1 MRLPSID
8 KVKEFFPNHRKE
20 YVANFLLLS
29 NSIFQAK
36 SVNLSK
42 CKKQVGILTQD
53 STVNVANVYAKF
65 IRLFKMPNIGLF
77 CIGIALLILDLIK
90 DLEQNNLLIIDRTN
104 WKLGGVNINILQIGI
119 GLTNGV
125 MIPLLG
131 VPLIDKRGNSNVDER
146 KGLLNL
152 FIRFAPLLLGNYTIV
167 GDREFIGKEWFK
179 HILSLGHNFVIRI
192 RSKDYKSII
201 AEAINR
207 TPEQLE
213 KRIRRSVRRNGYYF
227 QAFEMD
233 GQQLFLLVVK
243 NKKNRKDPFVRL
255 ISNKENMQEI
265 LADYDFRWS
274 IEVYF
279 RKTKTD
285 GFNLEDLRLIEPNK
299 VFLMVVIVGFLYVK
313 TVIAG
318 LEQHRKKTIKKQ
330 YFSNRGKAYLRKSFF
345 QAGLDVLSTCILNLG
360 DWINSI
366 QQKIYKIK
374 SKIFE
379 RFKDLKNKT
388 IPIMLKSIVKNV

>member
-1 MRLPSID
+1 MRLPSIH
-8 KVKEFFPNHRKE
+8 KVKDFFPNHRKE
-20 YVANFLLLS
+20 YVSNFLLLS

-53 STVNVANVYAKF
+53 STVNVANVYTKF

-90 DLEQNNLLIIDRTN
+90 DLEENKLLIIDRTN
-104 WKLGGVNINILQIGI
+104 WKLGKVNDNILQMGI
-119 GLTNGV
+119 GLTNGI

-152 FIRFAPLLLGNYTIV
+152 FLRFAPLLVGSYTIV

-179 HILSLGHNFVIRI
+179 HILSLGHNFVIRL

-201 AEAINR
+201 AEEINR

-227 QAFEMD
+227 QSFEMD
-233 GQQLFLLVVK
+233 GNQMFLLVVK

-255 ISNKENMQEI
+255 ISNKENIEEI

-285 GFNLEDLRLIEPNK
+285 GFNLEDLRLTDPNK
-299 VFLMVVIVGFLYVK
+299 VFLMAVIVGFLYVK
-313 TVIAG
+313 AIIAG
-318 LEQHRKKTIKKQ
+318 LEEHTKKDVKKQ
-330 YFSNRGKAYLRKSFF
+330 YFKNRDKAYFRESFF
-345 QAGLDVLSTCILNLG
+345 QTGMNILSTCILNLS

-366 QQKIYKIK
+366 QQRIHEINN
-374 SKIFE
+374 KIFE
-379 RFKDLKNKT
+379 RFKDLKDKN
-388 IPIMLKSIVKNV
+388 IPTMLESIMKNV

>member
-8 KVKEFFPNHRKE
+8 KVKDFFPNHRRE
-20 YVANFLLLS
+20 HVANFLLLS
-29 NSIFQAK
+29 NSILQAK

-42 CKKQVGILTQD
+42 CKKQVGVLTQD
-53 STVNVANVYAKF
+53 SSVNVVNVYAKF

-77 CIGIALLILDLIK
+77 CIGIALIILDLIK
-90 DLEQNNLLIIDRTN
+90 GLEQNKLLIIDRTN
-104 WKLGGVNINILQIGI
+104 WKLGEVNDNILQMGI

-152 FIRFAPLLLGNYTIV
+152 FIRFAPLLVGSYTVV

-179 HILSLGHNFVIRI
+179 HILSFGHNFVIRL

-201 AEAINR
+201 AEQIDR

-227 QAFEMD
+227 QPFEMD

-255 ISNKENMQEI
+255 ISNKENIEEI

-279 RKTKTD
+279 RKAKTD
-285 GFNLEDLRLIEPNK
+285 GFNLEDLRLTEPNK

-313 TVIAG
+313 AIIAG
-318 LEQHRKKTIKKQ
+318 IEQHHKKTIKKQ
-330 YFSNRGKAYLRKSFF
+330 YFKNREKAYFRESFF
-345 QAGLDVLSTCILNLG
+345 QAGLNALSTHILNLS

-366 QQKIYKIK
+366 QKRISKSK
-374 SKIFE
+374 SKIFQ
-379 RFKDLKNKT
+379 RFKDLEGKT
-388 IPIMLKSIVKNV
+388 IPIILKSIVKNV

>member
-1 MRLPSID
+1 
-8 KVKEFFPNHRKE
+8 
-20 YVANFLLLS
+20 
-29 NSIFQAK
+29 
-36 SVNLSK
+36 
-42 CKKQVGILTQD
+42 
-53 STVNVANVYAKF
+53 
-65 IRLFKMPNIGLF
+65 
-77 CIGIALLILDLIK
+77 
-90 DLEQNNLLIIDRTN
+90 
-104 WKLGGVNINILQIGI
+104 
-119 GLTNGV
+119 

-131 VPLIDKRGNSNVDER
+131 VPLINKRGNSNVDER

-152 FIRFAPLLLGNYTIV
+152 FIRFAPLLAGSYTIV

-179 HILSLGHNFVIRI
+179 HILSLGHNFVIRL

-201 AEAINR
+201 AEEINR

-227 QAFEMD
+227 QSFEMD
-233 GQQLFLLVVK
+233 GNQMFLLVVK

-255 ISNKENMQEI
+255 ISNKENIEEI

-285 GFNLEDLRLIEPNK
+285 GFNLEDLRLTEPNK
-299 VFLMVVIVGFLYVK
+299 VFLMAVIVGFLYVK
-313 TVIAG
+313 AIIAG
-318 LEQHRKKTIKKQ
+318 IEQHSKKAIKKQ
-330 YFSNRGKAYLRKSFF
+330 YFKNREKVYFRESFF
-345 QAGLDVLSTCILNLG
+345 QTGLNVLSTCILNLS

-366 QQKIYKIK
+366 LQRIDKIK

-379 RFKDLKNKT
+379 RFKDLKDKT
-388 IPIMLKSIVKNV
+388 IPLILESIVKNV

>member
-8 KVKEFFPNHRKE
+8 KVKDFFPNHRKE
-20 YVANFLLLS
+20 YVVNFLLLG

-77 CIGIALLILDLIK
+77 CIGIALLVLDLIK
-90 DLEQNNLLIIDRTN
+90 NLEQNKLLIIDRTN

-119 GLTNGV
+119 GLTNGT

-152 FIRFAPLLLGNYTIV
+152 FIRFAPLLIGSYTIV

-179 HILSLGHNFVIRI
+179 HILSLGHNFVIRL

-201 AEAINR
+201 AEQINR

-227 QAFEMD
+227 QSFEMD
-233 GQQLFLLVVK
+233 GQQMFLLVVK

-255 ISNKENMQEI
+255 ISNKENIEEI

-285 GFNLEDLRLIEPNK
+285 GFNLEDLGITEPNK
-299 VFLMVVIVGFLYVK
+299 VFLMVAIVGFLYVK
-313 TVIAG
+313 TIIAG
-318 LEQHRKKTIKKQ
+318 LEQQSKKPIKKQ
-330 YFSNRGKAYLRKSFF
+330 YFKNREKTYLRESFF
-345 QAGLDVLSTCILNLG
+345 QTGLNILSTSILNLS

-366 QQKIYKIK
+366 QLRIDKTK

-379 RFKDLKNKT
+379 RFKDLKDKN
-388 IPIMLKSIVKNV
+388 IPFTMESIVKNV

>member
-42 CKKQVGILTQD
+42 CKKQVGVLTQD
-53 STVNVANVYAKF
+53 SKVNVANVYAKF
-65 IRLFKMPNIGLF
+65 IRLFKMPNISLF

-90 DLEQNNLLIIDRTN
+90 DLEENKLLIIDRTN
-104 WKLGGVNINILQIGI
+104 WKLGTVNLNILQIGI

-131 VPLIDKRGNSNVDER
+131 IPLIDKRGNSNVDER

-152 FIRFAPLLLGNYTIV
+152 FMRFAPLLVGSYTIV

-179 HILSLGHNFVIRI
+179 HILSLGHNFVIRL

-213 KRIRRSVRRNGYYF
+213 KRIRRSVRRHGYYF
-227 QAFEMD
+227 QSFEMD
-233 GQQLFLLVVK
+233 GKQMFLLVVK

-255 ISNKENMQEI
+255 ISNKENIEEI

-285 GFNLEDLRLIEPNK
+285 GFNLEDLRLTDPNK
-299 VFLMVVIVGFLYVK
+299 VFLMGVIVGFLYVK
-313 TVIAG
+313 TIIAG
-318 LEQHRKKTIKKQ
+318 IEQHSKKTIKKQ
-330 YFSNRGKAYLRKSFF
+330 YFKNRDKAYLKESFF
-345 QAGLDVLSTCILNLG
+345 QTGLNILSTCILNLS

-366 QQKIYKIK
+366 QQRIDKIR

-388 IPIMLKSIVKNV
+388 IPIILESIVKNV

>member
-1 MRLPSID
+1 MQLPSID
-8 KVKEFFPNHRKE
+8 KVKKFFPYHRIE
-20 YVANFLLLS
+20 YVSNFLLLG
-29 NSIFQAK
+29 NSIFLAK

-65 IRLFKMPNIGLF
+65 IRLFKMPNIGFF
-77 CIGIALLILDLIK
+77 CIGIALMIIDLIK
-90 DLEQNNLLIIDRTN
+90 DLEENRLLIIDRTN
-104 WKLGGVNINILQIGI
+104 WKLGQTNDNILQMGI
-119 GLTNGV
+119 GLTNGI

-131 VPLIDKRGNSNVDER
+131 VPLIGKRGNSNINER

-152 FIRFAPLLLGNYTIV
+152 FVRFAPLLSGSYTVV

-179 HILSLGHNFVIRI
+179 HILSLGHSFVIRL
-192 RSKDYKSII
+192 RLDDYKSII
-201 AEAINR
+201 ALPIKR
-207 TPEQLE
+207 TKEQLE
-213 KRIRRSVRRNGYYF
+213 KRIRRAVRKKGYYF

-233 GQQLFLLVVK
+233 GDQLFLVVVK
-243 NKKNRKDPFVRL
+243 NKKNKKDPFIRL
-255 ISNKENMQEI
+255 ISNKENIDEI

-285 GFNLEDLRLIEPNK
+285 GFNLEDLRLTEPDK

-313 TVIAG
+313 TIIAG
-318 LEQHRKKTIKKQ
+318 LEQYRIKPVKEQ
-330 YFSNRGKAYLRKSFF
+330 YFKNREKSYLRESFF
-345 QAGLDVLSTCILNLG
+345 ETGLNTLSTSILNLK

-366 QQKIYKIK
+366 QLSISNITK
-374 SKIFE
+374 KIFD
-379 RFKDLKNKT
+379 RFKDLDDEP
-388 IPIMLKSIVKNV
+388 IPDILESIIKYV

>member
-1 MRLPSID
+1 MQLPSID
-8 KVKEFFPNHRKE
+8 KVKQFFPYHRIE

-29 NSIFQAK
+29 NCIFLSK

-53 STVNVANVYAKF
+53 SGVNVVNIYAKF

-77 CIGIALLILDLIK
+77 CIGIALMILDLIQ
-90 DLEQNNLLIIDRTN
+90 DLEQNYLLIIDRSN
-104 WKLGGVNINILQIGI
+104 WKFGETNINILQMGI
-119 GLTNGV
+119 GLTNGT

-131 VPLIDKRGNSNVDER
+131 IPLIGKRGNSNIDER

-152 FIRFAPLLLGNYTIV
+152 FVRFAPLLSKNYTIV

-179 HILSLGHNFVIRI
+179 HILLIGHSFVIRL
-192 RSKDYKSII
+192 RSADYNSLI
-201 AEAINR
+201 ADEIDS
-207 TPEQLE
+207 TIEQLE
-213 KRIRRSVRRNGYYF
+213 KKIRKSIDKRGFYY
-227 QAFEMD
+227 QAFQMD
-233 GQQLFLLVVK
+233 GDQFFLVVVK
-243 NKKNRKDPFVRL
+243 NKKNTKDPFVRL
-255 ISNKENMQEI
+255 ISNKENINEI

-285 GFNLEDLRLIEPNK
+285 GFNLEDLRLTDPNK

-313 TVIAG
+313 TIIAG
-318 LEQHRKKTIKKQ
+318 LKKHQAKPVKEQ
-330 YFSNRGKAYLRKSFF
+330 YFKNREKYYLRESFF
-345 QAGLDVLSTCILNLG
+345 QSGLNALSTSILNLR

-366 QQKIYKIK
+366 QQKI
-374 SKIFE
+374 SSFNRKIFH
-379 RFKDLKNKT
+379 RFKDLDCEP
-388 IPIMLKSIVKNV
+388 IPEILKSIVKYV